1 MKTFEKP
8 DSLPRAQTQ
17 PEAANTG
24 SATVALLCKETETL
38 SPLTDF
44 QGEINKG
51 GQTSGEG

>member
-17 PEAANTG
+17 PEAANT
-24 SATVALLCKETETL
+24 AVAVQLCKETETL

>member
-8 DSLPRAQTQ
+8 DSLPRAPRPRLSLRLQTLAVQ
-17 PEAANTG
+17 
-24 SATVALLCKETETL
+24 LCKETETL